1 MRLKSLIPAACVL
14 LAGCAAEP
22 SGSPVTTITFWNGF
36 SGPDGATMEEIVKE
50 FNRQNPRIKVKM
62 EIIPWATYYD
72 KVTLGLAFGGAPDV
86 FVLHANRVPEY
97 AFHGALAPQD
107 ELIRQSGLD
116 PNDFVPRAW
125 KAGVWEGKRY
135 ALPLDIHP
143 LGLYYN
149 VDLFRKAGISK
160 PPQTLDEFIEAG
172 KKLTR
177 INEKGEK
184 QWGYAFTW
192 LHSNGL
198 TFLNQFGSGLLTSDL
213 KRSAMDTP
221 QTVEALKLMLRL
233 IEVEKICPRPEG
245 SDAWLGFQTGRVA
258 MAMEGIY
265 MKSGLDSQK
274 DLHYAAAPVPQ
285 FGPVKAVWAGSHCL
299 AMPVR
304 QDPQKRKAAWEFI
317 RYLSDHS
324 LKWAAGGQIPVR
336 KSILASKEFQAMPIQ
351 REFAKQLD
359 YVRYEPFSVRFNQ
372 ISVFGDAAIEAVVNR
387 VEPIEKALKTASRR
401 INRVLEQP

>member
-1 MRLKSLIPAACVL
+1 MCLRALVLAVCAL
-14 LAGCAAEP
+14 LAGCGAKQDRTT
-22 SGSPVTTITFWNGF
+22 VTEIAFWNGF
-36 SGPDGATMEEIVKE
+36 SGPDGATMEEIVKG
-50 FNRQNPRIKVKM
+50 FNRENPHIKVKM

-86 FVLHANRVPEY
+86 FVLHANRVPEF
-97 AFHGALAPQD
+97 ASHGALAQQD

-116 PNDFVPRAW
+116 VGDFVPRAW
-125 KAGVWEGKRY
+125 KAGVWEGRRY
-135 ALPLDIHP
+135 ALPLDVHP

-160 PPQTLDEFIEAG
+160 PPETLDEFIAAG

-184 QWGYAFTW
+184 QWGFAFTW

-198 TFLNQFGSGLLTSDL
+198 TFLNQFGSGLLTDDL

-265 MKSGLDSQK
+265 MKSGLDNQK
-274 DLHYAAAPVPQ
+274 DLHYASAPVPQ
-285 FGPVKAVWAGSHCL
+285 FGPIKAVWAGSHCL

-304 QDPQKRKAAWEFI
+304 QDPEKRKAAWEFI

-324 LKWAAGGQIPVR
+324 IKWAAGGQIPVR
-336 KSILASKEFQAMPIQ
+336 KSILASKEFQDMPIQ

-359 YVRYEPFSVRFNQ
+359 HVRYEPFSVRFNQ

-401 INRVLEQP
+401 INRVLDQP

>member
-1 MRLKSLIPAACVL
+1 VRVTAIFACVCIL
-14 LAGCAAEP
+14 IAGCQDRPGP
-22 SGSPVTTITFWNGF
+22 SGTVEISFWNGF
-36 SGPDGATMEEIVKE
+36 SGPDGATMEEIVKD
-50 FNRQNPRIKVKM
+50 FNRENPRIRVKM

-86 FVLHANRVPEY
+86 FVLHANRVPEF
-97 AFHGALAPQD
+97 ASHGALARQD
-107 ELIRQSGLD
+107 DLIRRSKIDEG
-116 PNDFVPRAW
+116 DFVPQVW
-125 KAGVWEGKRY
+125 KAGLWDEGRY
-135 ALPLDIHP
+135 ALPLDVHP

-149 VDLFRKAGISK
+149 VDLFRKAGITS
-160 PPQTLDEFIEAG
+160 PPRTLDEFIATAR
-172 KKLTR
+172 KPTR
-177 INEKGEK
+177 TDERGEK
-184 QWGYAFTW
+184 QWGFAFTW

-198 TFLNQFGSGLLTSDL
+198 TFLNQFGSGLLTDDL

-221 QTVEALKLMLRL
+221 ETKQALNLMLRL
-233 IEVEKICPRPEG
+233 IEVEKVCPRPEG

-265 MKSGLDSQK
+265 MKSGLDNQK
-274 DLHYAAAPVPQ
+274 DLNYAAAPVPQ

-299 AMPVR
+299 AMPAKQDSKRR
-304 QDPQKRKAAWEFI
+304 QAAWQFI

-324 LKWAAGGQIPVR
+324 IKWAKGGQIPVR
-336 KSILASKEFQAMPIQ
+336 KSILASKEFKDMPIQ

-387 VEPIEKALKTASRR
+387 VESASKALRTASRR
-401 INRVLEQP
+401 INRVLDQP